1 MAPFSRCLLLCM
13 VFVLPRVEGAE
24 KLLKVTWTRVR
35 ADGLVATYLRAK
47 GEDVR
52 PALIVV
58 GGSQGGL
65 PEALAYKFAERGWA
79 TLAVAY
85 FGAEGLPPSLANI
98 PIEYGDRAIA
108 WLQRQPFVDTGLLGI
123 VGVSRGSEFA
133 LLLAARNPALKRVVA
148 YSPSHVVWGPVGST
162 NDPAVSAWTTGGQ
175 PLPHVPHARPPD
187 YSAKPYRGTPDF
199 LADLRQSAAVQAAAI
214 PVEKIRGDILL
225 ISGDDDQMWPA
236 SFMARQIT
244 RRLEARQHA
253 HRAEHLSFPGA
264 GHLLSPDSDP
274 ALLEGRHPTGMEV
287 AFGGSAAAN
296 REAQRKSWAAVLD
309 FLRAP
314 LVPPAK

>member
-1 MAPFSRCLLLCM
+1 MI
-13 VFVLPRVEGAE
+13 VLPRVEGAE

-65 PEALAYKFAERGWA
+65 PESLAYKFAERGWA

-85 FGAEGLPPSLANI
+85 FGTEGLPPSLANI
-98 PIEYGDRAIA
+98 PIEYGDHAIA
-108 WLQRQPFVDTGLLGI
+108 WLQRQSLVDTGSLGI

-133 LLLAARNPALKRVVA
+133 LLLAARNPALKRVIA

-162 NDPAVSAWTTGGQ
+162 NNPAASAWTICGQ
-175 PLPHVPHARPPD
+175 PLPYVPHARPPD

-199 LADLRQSAAVQAAAI
+199 LLDLRQSAAVQAATI
-214 PVEKIRGDILL
+214 PVEKISGDILL
-225 ISGDDDQMWPA
+225 ISGDDDQIWPA
-236 SFMARQIT
+236 GFMARQII
-244 RRLEARQHA
+244 RRLETQRHA
-253 HRAEHLSFPGA
+253 NRAEHLSFPGA

-274 ALLEGRHPTGMEV
+274 TLLEARHSTGVEIV
-287 AFGGSAAAN
+287 FGGSAVAN
-296 REAQRKSWAAVLD
+296 REAQQKAWAAVLD

-314 LVPPAK
+314 LTPSAK